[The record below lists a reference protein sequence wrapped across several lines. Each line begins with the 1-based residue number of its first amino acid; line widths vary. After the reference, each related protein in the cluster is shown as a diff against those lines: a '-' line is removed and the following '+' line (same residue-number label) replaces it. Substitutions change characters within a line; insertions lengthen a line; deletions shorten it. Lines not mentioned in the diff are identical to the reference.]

1 MSISSKRYA
10 SYQRVSTGHQESGE
24 ASQHGSIREWFD
36 ERDIPMNEVEQF
48 VDRDRSGSDLS
59 REQFLELMRNVRANK
74 YELVVMTEIS
84 RIARKLSAS
93 ADFIDAAVQT
103 ETPIYLRDE
112 MIDCI
117 DPDDP
122 MSHFFAKQLAL
133 WYEEEAK
140 QTRRRINRG
149 IAQTQR
155 EGKWT
160 GKTPTGFTTDKN
172 GYLVVD
178 TTDVGEDEDYDEY
191 AAIRAAMLRV
201 EDGESLRSVES
212 DIPVSRQALS
222 SLMDEHRDR
231 YVEGDAHVEQADND
245 DDRRRRTLV
254 QEALD
259 EYYGE

>member
-1 MSISSKRYA
+1 MSSSTTEPEKKYA
-10 SYQRVSTGHQESGE
+10 SYERVSTDHQASGE
-24 ASQHGSIREWFD
+24 ASQHGSIEEWFA
-36 ERDIPMNEVEQF
+36 ERDIPMSEVRQF

-59 REQFLELMRNVRANK
+59 REKFLELMENVRAGEYN
-74 YELVVMTEIS
+74 LVVMTEIS

-93 ADFIDAAVQT
+93 ADFIDSAMKT
-103 ETPIYLRDE
+103 DTPIHLRDE

-117 DPDDP
+117 DPEDS

-155 EGKWT
+155 DGKWT
-160 GKTPTGFTTDKN
+160 GRTPTGFEMDKN
-172 GYLVVD
+172 GYLILN
-178 TTDVGEDEDYDEY
+178 DEEY
-191 AAIRAAMLRV
+191 ASIRAAMLRV
-201 EDGESLRSVES
+201 EDGESLRSVEA

-222 SLMDEHRDR
+222 SLMSDHRDR
-231 YVEGDAHVEQADND
+231 YVEGNANVEQADDD
-245 DDRRRRTLV
+245 DDRRRRKLV

>member
-1 MSISSKRYA
+1 MSGDSKRYA
-10 SYQRVSTGHQESGE
+10 SYQRVSTANQESGE
-24 ASQHGSIREWFD
+24 ASQDGSIREWFS
-36 ERDIPMNEVEQF
+36 ERKIPPSEVEQF

-59 REQFLELMRNVRANK
+59 REQFLELLMNVREGK
-74 YELVVMTEIS
+74 YEAVVMTEIS

-93 ADFIDAAVQT
+93 ADFIDAAMKT
-103 ETPIYLRDE
+103 ETPIHLRDE

-155 EGKWT
+155 DGKWT
-160 GKTPTGFTTDKN
+160 GKTPTGFATDEN
-172 GYLVVD
+172 GYLIVD
-178 TTDVGEDEDYDEY
+178 DEEY
-191 AAIRAAMLRV
+191 ATIRAAILRV
-201 EDGESLRSVES
+201 EDGESQRSVES
-212 DIPVSRQALS
+212 DIPISRQALA
-222 SLMDEHRDR
+222 SLMADHRDR
-231 YVEGDAHVEQADND
+231 YVEGEAHVGAAEDKGDA
-245 DDRRRRTLV
+245 RRRRLV

-259 EYYGE
+259 EYYHD

>member
-1 MSISSKRYA
+1 MTNSTKQYA
-10 SYQRVSTGHQESGE
+10 SYKRVSTGNQESGE
-24 ASQHGSIREWFD
+24 ASQGGSIKEFFK
-36 ERDIPMNEVEQF
+36 ERDIHMREVAQY

-59 REQFLELMRNVRANK
+59 REQFLELMEKVKANE
-74 YELVVMTEIS
+74 YEFVVMTELS

-93 ADFIDAAVQT
+93 AEFIDGAMNT
-103 ETPIYLRDE
+103 DTPIYLRDE

-117 DPDDP
+117 DPEDK

-160 GKTPTGFTTDKN
+160 GRIPTGFDTDEN
-172 GYLVVD
+172 GYLIVD
-178 TTDVGEDEDYDEY
+178 GEEY
-191 AAIRAAMLRV
+191 ASIRAAMMRV
-201 EDGESLRSVES
+201 NDGESLRSVES
-212 DIPVSRQALS
+212 DIPISRQALS
-222 SLMDEHRDR
+222 SLMDDR
-231 YVEGDAHVEQADND
+231 EGWYLNGSVDVGNAEEDNEK
-245 DDRRRRTLV
+245 RRLNLV

-259 EYYGE
+259 EYHTR

>member
-1 MSISSKRYA
+1 MSEVKRYA
-10 SYQRVSTGHQESGE
+10 SYQRVSTGNQESGE
-24 ASQHGSIREWFD
+24 ASQHGSIREWFK
-36 ERDIPMNEVEQF
+36 ERDISMSEVDQF

-59 REQFLELMRNVRANK
+59 REQFLELMENVRDGK
-74 YELVVMTEIS
+74 YDAVVMTEIS

-93 ADFIDAAVQT
+93 ADFIDAAVKT

-149 IAQTQR
+149 LAQTQR

-160 GKTPTGFTTDKN
+160 GKTPTGFTTDDN
-172 GYLVVD
+172 GYLIVD
-178 TTDVGEDEDYDEY
+178 DEEF

-201 EDGESLRSVES
+201 EDGESQRSVEE
-212 DIPVSRQALS
+212 DIPISRQALS
-222 SLMDEHRDR
+222 SLMEDHRDR
-231 YVEGDAHVEQADND
+231 YVEGKEYVEDAEEGTDE
-245 DDRRRRTLV
+245 RRRRRLV

-259 EYYGE
+259 EYYGGDNE

>member
-1 MSISSKRYA
+1 MSNSAKPYA
-10 SYQRVSTGHQESGE
+10 SYQRVSTGNQKSGE
-24 ASQHGSIREWFD
+24 ASQHGSIREWFRD
-36 ERDIPMNEVEQF
+36 RDIPLSKVEQF

-59 REQFLELMRNVRANK
+59 REQFLELLENVRDGK
-74 YELVVMTEIS
+74 YEAIVMTEIS

-93 ADFIDAAVQT
+93 ADFIDAAMRT
-103 ETPIYLRDE
+103 NTPIYLRDE

-160 GKTPTGFTTDKN
+160 GRLPTGFDTDDN
-172 GYLVVD
+172 GYLIVD
-178 TTDVGEDEDYDEY
+178 ADEY
-191 AAIRAAMLRV
+191 PTIRAAMLRV
-201 EDGESLRSVES
+201 EDGESFRSIES
-212 DIPVSRQALS
+212 DIPITRQALS
-222 SLMDEHRDR
+222 SLMTDHRGR
-231 YVEGDAHVEQADND
+231 YIEGDAHVELAED
-245 DDRRRRTLV
+245 DGDHRRRTLV

-259 EYYGE
+259 EYYS